1 MWSDSQQVMPMK
13 IEILKEKENKPLA
26 RKEIEFRVDHTG
38 TTTPSRADI
47 RAKIMAQFNADAAAV
62 VIKKLDTKYGIGMT
76 EGTARIY
83 STPEQMN
90 KIELAHIK
98 KRHESKKKED
108 AE

>member
-1 MWSDSQQVMPMK
+1 MPMK
-13 IEILKEKENKPLA
+13 IEILKEKENKPLE

-38 TTTPSRADI
+38 ATTPSRADI
-47 RAKIMAQFNADAAAV
+47 HAKIMAQYNADAAAV
-62 VIKKLDTKYGIGMT
+62 VIKKLHTKYGIGMT

-90 KIELAHIK
+90 KIELVHIL
-98 KRHESKKKED
+98 KRHEPKKKES